1 MSPTKRERPVIFLLT
16 EQNQPPSISLSNLAE
31 ISRDDH
37 DGVSQESFR
46 SVVNPEKL
54 WLGHLP
60 GMRRVLERV
69 GGFSREDKLFE
80 VIFSNLEK
88 LVIQVW

>member
-1 MSPTKRERPVIFLLT
+1 M
-16 EQNQPPSISLSNLAE
+16 
-31 ISRDDH
+31 
-37 DGVSQESFR
+37 
-46 SVVNPEKL
+46 VNPEKL

-60 GMRRVLERV
+60 GMRRVLEKA